1 MSEEEDAD
9 LDTWVAKTP
18 SAKDALCDI
27 EVIQQFA
34 SWLCHFAKKSEK
46 QYHGEPLGLRSIQD
60 MLSSIKSVFNKIFA
74 KSSIF
79 GGGVDQL
86 WYTNLMVKS
95 LQEITRI
102 DMKRGVLSSNKSKP
116 IGREQLKSVNETSL
130 PMNSYAAIR
139 KAVYVRTTFNSAGR
153 SGEAA
158 YTCIDNGAYWDYDEE
173 KFYINQKEIKVGEE
187 KNNDYVSDSKYY
199 VLDQYWLFFIYYI
212 TGEERTSLDQTT
224 VMETSYSQSF
234 TTKIADLKEQL
245 QLMYLQYLKILCVQK
260 ATRGKWSHLSC
271 GIAQ

>member
-1 MSEEEDAD
+1 
-9 LDTWVAKTP
+9 
-18 SAKDALCDI
+18 
-27 EVIQQFA
+27 
-34 SWLCHFAKKSEK
+34 
-46 QYHGEPLGLRSIQD
+46 
-60 MLSSIKSVFNKIFA
+60 
-74 KSSIF
+74 
-79 GGGVDQL
+79 
-86 WYTNLMVKS
+86 
-95 LQEITRI
+95 
-102 DMKRGVLSSNKSKP
+102 MKRGILSSNKSKP

-139 KAVYVRTTFNSAGR
+139 KAVYVGTTFNSAGR

-158 YTCIDNGAYWDYDEE
+158 YTCIDDGAYWDYDEE

-260 ATRGKWSHLSC
+260 TTRGKWSHLSC

>member
-1 MSEEEDAD
+1 
-9 LDTWVAKTP
+9 
-18 SAKDALCDI
+18 
-27 EVIQQFA
+27 
-34 SWLCHFAKKSEK
+34 
-46 QYHGEPLGLRSIQD
+46 
-60 MLSSIKSVFNKIFA
+60 
-74 KSSIF
+74 
-79 GGGVDQL
+79 
-86 WYTNLMVKS
+86 
-95 LQEITRI
+95 
-102 DMKRGVLSSNKSKP
+102 
-116 IGREQLKSVNETSL
+116 
-130 PMNSYAAIR
+130 MNSYAAIR
-139 KAVYVRTTFNSAGR
+139 KAVYVGTTFNSAGR

-245 QLMYLQYLKILCVQK
+245 
-260 ATRGKWSHLSC
+260 
-271 GIAQ
+271 